1 MDIKQFSRWMLSKK
15 KELEDLRR
23 RKMPVI
29 VGAMAQSHY
38 KDNFRKG
45 GFVNNGLNK
54 WKPPKRL
61 SSGSKSAGSNYPT
74 LTSGR
79 NHLMNSIKYVP
90 GDARVKIVDNVD
102 HASIHNEGGTINSN
116 PEVTPKMRKFAW
128 AQYYAA
134 GGGKKGADSKPLPLT
149 DDAERWKR
157 LALTKKKKL
166 KIKITMPKRQFIGES
181 EELNKK
187 ISDKWDEEIG
197 KILDT

>member
-1 MDIKQFSRWMLSKK
+1 MDIKQFGNWILTKQ

-29 VGAMAQSHY
+29 IGAMAQSHY

-45 GFVNNGLNK
+45 GFVNNGLIN
-54 WKPPKRL
+54 WKPAKRL
-61 SSGSKSAGSNYPT
+61 SLGSKAAGSNYPT

-79 NHLMNSIKYVP
+79 NHLMNSIKYIP
-90 GDARVKIVDNVD
+90 GDARVKVVDDAD
-102 HASIHNEGGTINSN
+102 HASIHNAGGIINSN

-134 GGGKKGADSKPLPLT
+134 GGGKKGALSIG

-166 KIKITMPKRQFIGES
+166 KIKITMPRRQFIGES
-181 EELNKK
+181 EELNRK
-187 ISDKWDEEIG
+187 ISGKWDQEIG
-197 KILDT
+197 KILDI

>member
-1 MDIKQFSRWMLSKK
+1 MDIKQFGKWMLSKQ

-38 KDNFRKG
+38 KDNFIKS

-54 WKPPKRL
+54 WKPSKRL
-61 SSGSKSAGSNYPT
+61 SFGDKSAQSNYPT

-79 NHLMNSIKYVP
+79 NHLMNNVRYIP

-102 HASIHNEGGTINSN
+102 YASIHNEGGTINSN
-116 PEVTPKMRKFAW
+116 PTVTPKMRKFAW

-134 GGGKKGADSKPLPLT
+134 GGGKKGAAMPN

-166 KIKITMPKRQFIGES
+166 KIKITMLKRQFIGES
-181 EELNKK
+181 AELNKK
-187 ISDKWDEEIG
+187 ISDKWDEEVG
-197 KILDT
+197 KILDI